1 MINTIQTPPASHG
14 IGISLLR
21 IHFGIILFAHGWLK
35 ISVFTL
41 AGTVG
46 YFDSIGLPALTAYLT
61 VFGEL
66 AAGLALMAG
75 IQTRLASALSLP
87 ILLGATFVH
96 LGNGWLFSAE
106 GGGWEFPASLSIIA
120 LSLVFL
126 GSGNRFQI
134 KLNLFDGFLPAFL
147 RN

>member
-1 MINTIQTPPASHG
+1 MINTIQTPPASHN

-126 GSGNRFQI
+126 GSGNRFQV

>member
-41 AGTVG
+41 AGTIG

-126 GSGNRFQI
+126 GSGNRFQV